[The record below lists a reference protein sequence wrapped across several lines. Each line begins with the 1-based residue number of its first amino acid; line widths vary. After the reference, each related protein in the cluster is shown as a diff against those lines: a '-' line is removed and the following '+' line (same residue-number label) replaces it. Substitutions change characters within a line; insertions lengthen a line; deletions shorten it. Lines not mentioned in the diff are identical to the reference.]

1 MLILYKSAIV
11 FMIIFNF
18 ISAMTPTAS
27 DAEIDQKNIRM
38 FESLENRLI
47 SDDFDKKTIETI
59 YNSPKVYFE
68 YKGLSMFFA
77 HKESSLN
84 YNQFTD
90 KKSIEK
96 TKKYIQKN
104 KTAFLKAEKEYEVDK
119 NIIAAIILVETRLG
133 ATTGNRSVLNSL
145 STMAALY
152 DSKVRAA
159 VWKKIS
165 KSSNLSKTRF
175 DQKAKKKSEWAYKE
189 LKAFIKY
196 TLRENIDPCPVMG
209 SYAGAVG
216 IAQFMPSNILVFGKD
231 GNKDGRID
239 LFNHTDAIISIA
251 AFLKHYG
258 WHTGIENKKA
268 YDVLYHYNHSKYYVN
283 IILKIS
289 KLLRD

>member
-1 MLILYKSAIV
+1 MLILHKSRI
-11 FMIIFNF
+11 FFLIIFSF
-18 ISAMTPTAS
+18 TAAMTATAS
-27 DAEIDQKNIRM
+27 VAKIDQKNIRL
-38 FESLENRLI
+38 FESLENRLV
-47 SDDFDKKTIETI
+47 SDGFNKKTIETI

-90 KKSIEK
+90 KTSIKK
-96 TKKYIQKN
+96 TKKYIHKN
-104 KTAFLKAEKEYEVDK
+104 KTAFLKAEKKYGVDE

-152 DSKVRAA
+152 DPKVRAA
-159 VWKKIS
+159 VWEKIS
-165 KSSNLSKTRF
+165 KSSNLTKTRF
-175 DQKAKKKSEWAYKE
+175 DKKAKKKSEWAYKE

-258 WHTGIENKKA
+258 WHNGIENKQA

-289 KLLRD
+289 ELLTD